1 MKELKLN
8 LEVEDMQRVVASI
21 KDIVGRIS
29 AEDVVEIIIKA
40 AEEEEEGGGV
50 VQKRTAVTMSSKEVA
65 QIFAKQHAV
74 VFKQISGFLCS
85 EATEQDKKEFR
96 MTSFKIP
103 QGQTYPMYEL
113 TEKACKLY
121 YELLKSRTNYKT
133 VAAGLERYKQAIQ
146 ERFRPEKKLSAFP
159 TGLIGSGFLLEGK
172 PRKEYEPY
180 CNVFNQFITG
190 PACEGREITEL
201 TEKYQEFYKVMQDF
215 QLTSKD
221 SNRMETA
228 MYDVAI
234 EAEMQGFIYGFK
246 LFDEI
251 LAARL
256 RAA

>member
-8 LEVEDMQRVVASI
+8 LGTEDTQRVVACI
-21 KDIVGRIS
+21 KGIAGSVSADDI
-29 AEDVVEIIIKA
+29 VEIIIKA
-40 AEEEEEGGGV
+40 AEAEEGST
-50 VQKRTAVTMSSKEVA
+50 QKQTAVTMSSKEVA
-65 QIFAKQHAV
+65 EIFAKQHTV

-85 EATEQDKKEFR
+85 KATEQDKKEFR
-96 MTSFKIP
+96 LTSFKIQ

-113 TEKACKLY
+113 TEKACNLY
-121 YELLKSRTNYKT
+121 YDLLKSRTNYKT
-133 VAAGLERYKQAIQ
+133 VAVGLERYKQAIQ
-146 ERFRPEKKLSAFP
+146 ERFHPAKKLSSFP
-159 TGLIGSGFLLEGK
+159 IGLIGSGFLLEGK

-201 TEKYQEFYKVMQDF
+201 TEKYQAFYKVMQDF
-215 QLTSKD
+215 QLTAKD

-246 LFDEI
+246 LFDAI
-251 LAARL
+251 LNMKPQVA
-256 RAA
+256 